1 MFTLFLFRPVIFHPS
16 RFSTFGLWEQCSQ
29 HSRSGWT
36 IQVESFF
43 QVTIFFRQEF
53 FLVRCQIELAN
64 GLFFRFFRAGISG
77 ILPRDLME
85 HFLKMEWEF
94 LCENPGELQQLA
106 CHITIPYTN
115 IFIYSPLGEC
125 YSLFLRVFHV
135 GRKKIA
141 TNASIVRVLLSW
153 LWRVTDWHSC
163 ALFRNVA
170 ASKWLALAWVF
181 FGGCWRNKGEM
192 DYKRIVSKFPKF
204 LYGKNFRAQ
213 FNPASSS
220 SPARKIFLQGTFSI
234 RWERESQK
242 FERNFD
248 SKMPLQAQP
257 HPVYKEDFRVGNFLE
272 LLTGSL
278 KLALALRLPS
288 VVHVSHGHAL
298 LTTHSENLPPNI
310 PLWLNQGS
318 CVFTF
323 LHSITF
329 LRENI
334 STLGGERY
342 PLQNGNS

>member
-1 MFTLFLFRPVIFHPS
+1 M
-16 RFSTFGLWEQCSQ
+16 
-29 HSRSGWT
+29 
-36 IQVESFF
+36 
-43 QVTIFFRQEF
+43 
-53 FLVRCQIELAN
+53 
-64 GLFFRFFRAGISG
+64 
-77 ILPRDLME
+77 
-85 HFLKMEWEF
+85 
-94 LCENPGELQQLA
+94 
-106 CHITIPYTN
+106 
-115 IFIYSPLGEC
+115 
-125 YSLFLRVFHV
+125 
-135 GRKKIA
+135 
-141 TNASIVRVLLSW
+141 RVLLSW

-342 PLQNGNS
+342 PLQNGNSWKTNRVWLNYIRIFFTSRFVSMCYHGFTREDVSREVWDSGKPEHAFPYVERLLPGIRNQSDERGVRGP